1 MLSSKKI
8 ICPNNLINVAK
19 KKGTVDAAI
28 VNAGEI
34 FPMESVHKAVQHNLI
49 NPTFIG
55 DNNEIKKYADKLKW
69 NISKYKIIDE
79 KNEDSTAPIAAKL
92 ASEGKV
98 KIIVKGHIHTDV
110 LMKAV
115 LKRDLNLIGKKRLS
129 HVWHMTLGKDDKPFI
144 ITDGVVNVL
153 PKLEVKMHILRNAV
167 DFANKIGI
175 SRPKVSVLSATEEI
189 LESVPSSIDADII
202 TKRAKEEN
210 IKADVFGPLAFD
222 NSVSKKSAAI
232 KKIKDN
238 TYYYDLW
245 RGVNEKKDLFILF
258 NITGVISYFILS
270 DVILY
275 NGWRHLYFINTFI
288 IYIATYAFYR
298 IDLSLQSKSKK
309 KFHYYISILFFER

>member
-1 MLSSKKI
+1 MLSNKKI
-8 ICPNNLINVAK
+8 ICPNNLISVAK
-19 KKGTVDAAI
+19 KKGTIDAAI

-55 DNNEIKKYADKLKW
+55 NENEIKKYAEKLKW
-69 NISKYKIIDE
+69 NISKYRIINEKDE
-79 KNEDSTAPIAAKL
+79 NSTAPIAAKL
-92 ASEGKV
+92 AGEGKV

-129 HVWHMTLGKDDKPFI
+129 HVWHMTLDKDDKPFI

-175 SRPKVSVLSATEEI
+175 SRPKVSVLSATEEAI
-189 LESVPSSIDADII
+189 ESVPSSIEANLI

-210 IKADVFGPLAFD
+210 INADVFGPLAFD

-232 KKIKDN
+232 KKIKNEVAGNADILLVPN
-238 TYYYDLW
+238 VETGNALVKMMIYFMGACAA
-245 RGVNEKKDLFILF
+245 GVVLGGKAPVV
-258 NITGVISYFILS
+258 ITSRS
-270 DVILY
+270 DEAEARLAS
-275 NGWRHLYFINTFI
+275 
-288 IYIATYAFYR
+288 IAA
-298 IDLSLQSKSKK
+298 
-309 KFHYYISILFFER
+309 SIVALG

>member
-1 MLSSKKI
+1 MLSDKKI

-19 KKGTVDAAI
+19 KTGVVNAVI

-49 NPTFIG
+49 NPTFVG
-55 DNNEIKKYADKLKW
+55 NENEIKKYADKLKW
-69 NISKYKIIDE
+69 NISNYKIINEKDE
-79 KNEDSTAPIAAKL
+79 NSTAPIAAKL
-92 ASEGKV
+92 ASEDKV

-129 HVWHMTLGKDDKPFI
+129 HVWHMTLDKDDKPFI

-153 PKLEVKMHILRNAV
+153 PKLEVKMHILKNAV

-175 SRPKVSVLSATEEI
+175 SRPKVAVLSATEEI

-210 IKADVFGPLAFD
+210 INADVFGPLAFD

-232 KKIKDN
+232 KKIKNDVSGN
-238 TYYYDLW
+238 TDILLVPNVEAGNALVKMMIYFMGACAA
-245 RGVNEKKDLFILF
+245 GVVLGGKAPVV
-258 NITGVISYFILS
+258 ITSRS
-270 DVILY
+270 DEAEARLAS
-275 NGWRHLYFINTFI
+275 
-288 IYIATYAFYR
+288 IAAAVV
-298 IDLSLQSKSKK
+298 SLNNK
-309 KFHYYISILFFER
+309 

>member
-1 MLSSKKI
+1 MLSNKKI

-19 KKGTVDAAI
+19 KIGTVNAAI

-34 FPMESVHKAVQHNLI
+34 FPMESVHKAVNHNLI

-55 DNNEIKKYADKLKW
+55 NQNEIKKYAEKLKW
-69 NISKYKIIDE
+69 DISNYKIIDE
-79 KNEDSTAPIAAKL
+79 KDENSTAPIAAKL
-92 ASEGKV
+92 ASEDKV

-129 HVWHMTLGKDDKPFI
+129 HVWHMTLDKDDKPFI

-189 LESVPSSIDADII
+189 LDSVPSSIDANII

-210 IKADVFGPLAFD
+210 INADVFGPLAFD

-232 KKIKDN
+232 KKIKNDVSGN
-238 TYYYDLW
+238 TDILLVPNVEAGNALVKMMIYFMGACAAGVVLGGKAPVVITSRSDEAEARLASIAAAVVSLSNKQYD
-245 RGVNEKKDLFILF
+245 
-258 NITGVISYFILS
+258 
-270 DVILY
+270 
-275 NGWRHLYFINTFI
+275 
-288 IYIATYAFYR
+288 
-298 IDLSLQSKSKK
+298 
-309 KFHYYISILFFER
+309 

>member
-1 MLSSKKI
+1 MLSNKKI

-19 KKGTVDAAI
+19 KTGTVDAAI

-55 DNNEIKKYADKLKW
+55 NESEIKKYAEKLNW
-69 NISKYKIIDE
+69 NISKYKIINE
-79 KNEDSTAPIAAKL
+79 KNENSTAPIAAKL

-98 KIIVKGHIHTDV
+98 KIIVKGHIHTDI

-129 HVWHMTLGKDDKPFI
+129 HVWHMTLGADDKPFI

-175 SRPKVSVLSATEEI
+175 SRPKVSVLSATEEVI
-189 LESVPSSIDADII
+189 ESVPSSVEANLI
-202 TKRAKEEN
+202 TKKAKEEN
-210 IKADVFGPLAFD
+210 INADVFGPLAFD
-222 NSVSKKSAAI
+222 NSVSKKSAVI
-232 KKIKDN
+232 KKIKNEVAGN
-238 TYYYDLW
+238 TDILLVPNVEAGNALVKMMIYFMGACAA
-245 RGVNEKKDLFILF
+245 GVVLGGKAPVV
-258 NITGVISYFILS
+258 ITSRS
-270 DVILY
+270 DESEARLAS
-275 NGWRHLYFINTFI
+275 
-288 IYIATYAFYR
+288 IAA
-298 IDLSLQSKSKK
+298 
-309 KFHYYISILFFER
+309 SIVALG